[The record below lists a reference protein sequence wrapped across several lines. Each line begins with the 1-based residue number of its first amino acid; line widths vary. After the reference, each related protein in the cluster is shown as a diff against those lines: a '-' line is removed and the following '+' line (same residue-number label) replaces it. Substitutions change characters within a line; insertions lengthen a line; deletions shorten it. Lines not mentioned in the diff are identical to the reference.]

1 MDQAAV
7 ANNGLVQVPGNGRMA
22 DQMIGDFGQAIDALK
37 PGEVSQVIKSA
48 GGFHIFCLKERSSI
62 DVLPFSEVQHQ
73 IQETLRQEIWQERL
87 KAWIAR
93 VKDDHPTRRYLV
105 GDER

>member
-1 MDQAAV
+1 M
-7 ANNGLVQVPGNGRMA
+7 
-22 DQMIGDFGQAIDALK
+22 
-37 PGEVSQVIKSA
+37 
-48 GGFHIFCLKERSSI
+48 
-62 DVLPFSEVQHQ
+62 QHQ

-93 VKDDHPTRRYLV
+93 VKDEHPVRKYLPL